1 MESEYGNPDVFS
13 FSDAGLVFI
22 GKNSLFYWDKN
33 TTQVIA
39 QVGQTLDA
47 YPGCTLSFYTTG
59 YSNSKFSQP
68 HINNVGEIIFGVGF
82 IKSNQTP
89 WLYALHKLYC
99 VGARVNGLRL
109 LTVRSLYLIYRDTT
123 FGLARDF

>member
-1 MESEYGNPDVFS
+1 MESEYGNLDVFS
-13 FSDAGLVFI
+13 FSMQGLFYR
-22 GKNSLFYWDKN
+22 KKFLFYWDKN

-68 HINNVGEIIFGVGF
+68 HINNVGEIIFWSWF
-82 IKSNQTP
+82 
-89 WLYALHKLYC
+89 L
-99 VGARVNGLRL
+99 
-109 LTVRSLYLIYRDTT
+109 
-123 FGLARDF
+123 